1 MAYAA
6 QQDVI
11 NVGFPATSFGTVT
24 PAQVAAILQSVSDEM
39 DGYFRGRWGYSA
51 VPLLTW
57 DMQITAACARIGA
70 YEVALVRGF
79 NPANKADVTLKT
91 RADAS
96 REWCLAVQHQQA
108 HPLVTLAN
116 ANAPGGAQPIL
127 STYSVVDLSSGAQGR
142 NRGW

>member
-24 PAQVAAILQSVSDEM
+24 PAQVAAILQSVSDRM

-51 VPLLTW
+51 VPLVAW
-57 DMQITAACARIGA
+57 DEAVTETCAQIGA
-70 YEVALVRGF
+70 YRIAVVRGF
-79 NPANKADVTLKT
+79 NPGNKADKVLADQ
-91 RADAS
+91 ADAGWA
-96 REWCLAVQHQQA
+96 WCLAVQHQQA

-127 STYSVVDLSSGAQGR
+127 STKSVVNLSNGWAGR